1 MYCTICIAKRKFY
14 VLSSARLDFLPGP
27 SNETDLA
34 EDRSSLN
41 GDAQRF
47 FVNFV
52 RPPSYASSLTF
63 LSAICLANG
72 NAKGNKQRP
81 ELLLRL
87 FFCVMQ
93 MSAIAMITILKN
105 VANGAV

>member
-1 MYCTICIAKRKFY
+1 MFY
-14 VLSSARLDFLPGP
+14 LLSSARLDFLPGL

-34 EDRSSLN
+34 EYWSSLN

-47 FVNFV
+47 LANFV

-72 NAKGNKQRP
+72 NAKGNIQRT

-87 FFCVMQ
+87 FFYVMQ
-93 MSAIAMITILKN
+93 MSAMALITILKN
-105 VANGAV
+105 VANGAVNSITV